1 MKNVL
6 APVVVLIGLALVVL
20 SFFWA
25 SLFPPSQR
33 WTPEKNEQFTK
44 LGTELTRLGFA
55 VVQAENNPTMHSG
68 ENLGD
73 LKKKHSEVK
82 QEFDLLKSEMESA
95 RDAPATTGSGI
106 KWLGIAI
113 AAVGGVLLFL
123 NQQQG

>member
-1 MKNVL
+1 MKNIL
-6 APVVVLIGLALVVL
+6 APVLVMVGLLLVVL

-25 SLFPPSQR
+25 SLFPPARS

-55 VVQAENNPTMHSG
+55 VVQAENNPKMHSG

-73 LKKKHSEVK
+73 LKKRHAEVK

-95 RDAPATTGSGI
+95 RDSPANTGSGI
-106 KWLGIAI
+106 KWLGVAI
-113 AAVGGVLLFL
+113 AAVGGVLIFL
-123 NQQQG
+123 NQQEG

>member
-6 APVVVLIGLALVVL
+6 APVLVLIGLALVVL

-25 SLFPPSQR
+25 SLFPPSQS

-82 QEFDLLKSEMESA
+82 QEFDLLKSEMESV
-95 RDAPATTGSGI
+95 RDAPANTGSGI
-106 KWLGIAI
+106 KWLGIAV

-123 NQQQG
+123 NQQ